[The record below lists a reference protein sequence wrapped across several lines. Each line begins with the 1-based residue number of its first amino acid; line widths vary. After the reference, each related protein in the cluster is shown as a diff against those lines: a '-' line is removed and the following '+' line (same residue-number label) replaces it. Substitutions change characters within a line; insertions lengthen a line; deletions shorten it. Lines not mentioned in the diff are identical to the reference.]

1 MAHFVEKL
9 LLKNFPEKCDL
20 SDFTAGKFEIE
31 KSKGVILVF
40 SVAFLFVFTG
50 GLALIPCSNVTFFW
64 ISLGVVMFLTLTVTV
79 LNMTLTVEAMDLN
92 CSRLI

>member
-1 MAHFVEKL
+1 MEKL
-9 LLKNFPEKCDL
+9 LPKKFPEKCDL
-20 SDFTAGKFEIE
+20 SDFTVGKPDKFEIE